1 MAIQLDFHSKRVFI
15 AGGAVGLGRRI
26 AAAFHELG
34 ATVAING
41 PSTTGVDRAIQEL
54 GGGVR
59 LVRAPGDLTTAEE
72 LGAVVRQAIEE
83 LKGLDVLVCG
93 LASGSICPI
102 DDITDEY
109 WQRVLT
115 QGPKVAFFTAQACV
129 PALRLTRGAIVNV
142 ASMIALVGGPPGAVA
157 YASASG
163 AMVQMSRMMALE
175 LADDGI
181 RVNTVCPAWGEGD
194 GAQTSA
200 TLQEYICKRSPLRRA
215 ASADDCAA
223 AVLYLAAPI
232 SGCTTGAALVADGG
246 ITSGHYVG

>member
-1 MAIQLDFHSKRVFI
+1 MAIQLEFHSKRIFI
-15 AGGAVGLGRRI
+15 AGGAMGLGKRI

-41 PSTTGVDRAIQEL
+41 PSTTGVDRAIHEL
-54 GGGVR
+54 GGGTR
-59 LVRAPGDLTTAEE
+59 LVRAPGDLTKVEE
-72 LGAVVRQAIEE
+72 RDGVVRQAIEE

-93 LASGSICPI
+93 FAPGSICPI
-102 DDITDEY
+102 DDITEEY
-109 WQRVLT
+109 WERVLT
-115 QGPKVAFFTAQACV
+115 QGPKTAFFTAQACV

-142 ASMIALVGGPPGAVA
+142 ASMIALVGGPPGTAA

-175 LADDGI
+175 LANDGI
-181 RVNTVCPAWGEGD
+181 RVNTVCPAWAEGD
-194 GAQTSA
+194 STQASSI
-200 TLQEYICKRSPLRRA
+200 LQEYICKRSPLHRA
-215 ASADDCAA
+215 VSADDCAA

-246 ITSGHYVG
+246 ITSGHYVP